1 VGGGRKFVVLTVNV
15 LLLCGALLGLIQ
27 RLKNILS
34 IHTTKNDASDDENE
48 QEEMLQ
54 VNAVHLLSW
63 LTRGLGELH
72 SSRTAAEEQEHRI
85 GLQLGGISDKPQHT
99 ERRQERRQEPQQDQP
114 QHSLRPPRS
123 PRSPRVKSRSSNSAA
138 AASPRGSDLID
149 QFLINLVLS
158 TFNVNKLYLMATALL
173 SIAQRCVLLRSKR
186 SVSKNKGTG
195 NQLTRLILV
204 LY

>member
-1 VGGGRKFVVLTVNV
+1 MF

-27 RLKNILS
+27 RLKNILI
-34 IHTTKNDASDDENE
+34 IHTTKSDASDDENE

-85 GLQLGGISDKPQHT
+85 GLQLGGISDKSQHA
-99 ERRQERRQEPQQDQP
+99 ERRQEGRQETQQEQ
-114 QHSLRPPRS
+114 QQRSLRPPRS
-123 PRSPRVKSRSSNSAA
+123 PRSPRVKSRSSNSA

-195 NQLTRLILV
+195 N
-204 LY
+204 